1 MKMSRFLWKIG
12 LLGLS
17 SKKCSFCMQN
27 SWSSTLKACIE
38 IYVLRQIIIDIMIL
52 GYKQNINLE
61 LHKTFFQEFFQ
72 SMMANDSA
80 KMLIEAC
87 GDDNFI

>member
-1 MKMSRFLWKIG
+1 
-12 LLGLS
+12 
-17 SKKCSFCMQN
+17 
-27 SWSSTLKACIE
+27 LKACIE